1 MSLKAAS
8 TTVSEK
14 KLGSEIMQLAWPA
27 ALLLL
32 LENFYRGNDLFFVK
46 WLGREAQSALAVA
59 GMVNILC
66 FALYGGIAIG
76 TLSLSARAHGA
87 GMGIRARQYLRVA
100 IVLSVIAAAVIA
112 GLGFFLMDSLLPF
125 LIPDDPAREAFV
137 VLKERDNLRS
147 YLNPIFAGAFF
158 LCLASVVEHAFL
170 ANKDSRTPLMLQ
182 FLAVLGNTALNPL
195 LIYGLGPVP
204 ALGTAGAGLATVL
217 SRAFVALIG
226 LMILRRRLGK
236 TGTRDPR
243 TQFEQGLK
251 IVRIATPVVISIA
264 LYALVYQIIMHT
276 TFAPFGAVG
285 RAAFGAGFVLEG
297 LAFCIIWGLAMASG
311 SLVAR
316 NLGAGRP
323 DLARLVVRK
332 TANFVLVLSI
342 PLSLL
347 FYFLPAPLAAL
358 LTSDP
363 QVRLQIIIYLQC
375 LAFSQ
380 FAVGLQGVY
389 EQSLM
394 SAGYSLSVSL
404 WTGFWN
410 LSRIPLASW
419 LAITEGYGL
428 AGIWWAINL
437 STYGK
442 ALTSAILVRRGNWLR
457 STKQDT

>member
-1 MSLKAAS
+1 MSLKADSAS
-8 TTVSEK
+8 HHRSG
-14 KLGSEIMQLAWPA
+14 LGKEIMQLAWPA

-46 WLGREAQSALAVA
+46 WLGREAQSAVAVA

-66 FALYGGIAIG
+66 YAVYGGLAIG

-87 GMGIRARQYLRVA
+87 GMGLRARQYLRLA
-100 IVLSVIAAAVIA
+100 LYLCAIAAVLIA
-112 GLGFFLMDSLLPF
+112 GLGFFLMDELLPF
-125 LIPDDPAREAFV
+125 LIPDDPDRGIAG
-137 VLKERDNLRS
+137 VLLERANLRG
-147 YLNPIFAGAFF
+147 YLTPIFAGSFF
-158 LCLASVVEHAFL
+158 LCLATVVEHAFL
-170 ANKDSRTPLMLQ
+170 ANKDSRTPLALQ
-182 FLAVLGNTALNPL
+182 FVAVLGNTALNPL

-226 LMILRRRLGK
+226 LMLLHKRLARSGTPDAQSILVRAGK
-236 TGTRDPR
+236 
-243 TQFEQGLK
+243 LL
-251 IVRIATPVVISIA
+251 RIAAPIA
-264 LYALVYQIIMHT
+264 LSIGLFAMVYQIIMHT

-297 LAFCIIWGLAMASG
+297 LAFCLTWGLAMAAG
-311 SLVAR
+311 SLAAR
-316 NLGAGRP
+316 NLGARRP
-323 DLARLVVRK
+323 DLAKLVVRK
-332 TANFVLVLSI
+332 SASLVLLLSI

-347 FYFLPAPLAAL
+347 FYFLPAPLAAIL
-358 LTSDP
+358 SSDP
-363 QVRLQIIIYLQC
+363 DVRVQIIIYLRC

-380 FAVGLQGVY
+380 AALGLQGVY

-394 SAGYSLSVSL
+394 SCGHSLPVSL
-404 WTGFWN
+404 WIGFWN

-419 LAITEGYGL
+419 LAISQGYGL

-442 ALTSAILVRRGNWLR
+442 ALSCAILIRRGNWLEKAGP
-457 STKQDT
+457 S